1 MRQLMHSFKGEMPP
15 QAVLDG
21 VRQGQIAS
29 FCLFRGINGD
39 SPVHM
44 RALTDAIYRAAQ
56 EGNQPPP
63 LIGTDQEGGNL
74 IAITG
79 GATELPGN
87 MALGATRSV
96 ELAEQAGQVLGR
108 ELLAMGLN
116 LNFAPCLD
124 VNINPSNPALGVRS
138 FGDDAALVGE
148 LGAAL
153 IRGMQGEGVM
163 ASAKHFPGLGDSAH
177 DTHFEST
184 RVIHA
189 LSRLEQVE
197 LAPFAA
203 AIREGVATI
212 MNGHGIFPAFDAQL
226 PATLSPAVIRYLRET
241 MGFQGLILTD
251 AMDMHAVS
259 RYGHRVSVQAALH
272 AGADL
277 ALLGHIPN
285 QLDLMESLTGKENPA
300 ALRRLET
307 LQARLRTDR
316 PPFEIIGCEAHQKIA
331 QSIAD
336 SAVTL
341 VRGAQTLPLRTL
353 SDAQIAVIT
362 PIPENLTPADTSSS
376 VEIQLATVIRK
387 RHPRTDAYQ
396 LRRHAPEGEISALLN
411 AVKEADRVIV
421 GTIAADQDEAQAELV
436 NALQREGKQPIV
448 VAMRTPYDLIRFP
461 QIETY
466 LCCYSIRPVALEAAA
481 RVIFGEINA
490 KGTLPCRIPG
500 MEVAG

>member
-21 VRQGQIAS
+21 VRNGQIAS

-44 RALTDAIYRAAQ
+44 RALTDALYRAAQ

-138 FGDDAALVGE
+138 FGDDPILVGE

-163 ASAKHFPGLGDSAH
+163 SSAKHFPGLGDSAH

-184 RVIHA
+184 KVNHP

-197 LAPFAA
+197 LAPFGA

-212 MNGHGIFPAFDAQL
+212 MNGHGIFPALDAQL

-259 RYGHRVSVQAALH
+259 RYGHQESVQAALH
-272 AGADL
+272 AGVDL
-277 ALLGHIPN
+277 ALLGHIPD
-285 QLDLMESLTGKENPA
+285 QIKLMESLAGKENPT
-300 ALRRLET
+300 ALHRLES

-316 PPFEIIGCEAHQKIA
+316 PPFEIIGCETHQKIA
-331 QSIAD
+331 QTIAD
-336 SAVTL
+336 AAVTL
-341 VRGAQTLPLRTL
+341 VRGAEHLPLRPSPETR
-353 SDAQIAVIT
+353 IAVIT

-376 VEIQLATVIRK
+376 VDITLAEMIRK

-396 LRRHAPEGEISALLN
+396 LRRHASDGEISTILN
-411 AVKEADRVIV
+411 AVKGADVVIV
-421 GTIAADQDEAQAELV
+421 GTIAADQDQSQAGLV
-436 NALQREGKQPIV
+436 NTLQREGKQPLV
-448 VAMRTPYDLIRFP
+448 VAMRTPYDLSVFP
-461 QIETY
+461 QIGTY
-466 LCCYSIRPVALEAAA
+466 LCCYSIRPVAMEAAA
-481 RVIFGEINA
+481 RVIFGEITA
-490 KGTLPCRIPG
+490 KGILPCRIPG
-500 MEVAG
+500 VAV